1 MAKYKYVARIEM
13 KKNKYRMLKKIWNV
27 DSLQE
32 AWLKAKE
39 LYPNDKV
46 LSVQLSKRWM
56 EREGNHE

>member
-1 MAKYKYVARIEM
+1 MTKYKYVARIEM
-13 KKNKYRMLKKIWNV
+13 KKNKYRMLRKIWNV

-56 EREGNHE
+56 ERESEK

>member
-1 MAKYKYVARIEM
+1 M

-32 AWLKAKE
+32 AWAKAKE
-39 LYPNDKV
+39 LYPNDTV

-56 EREGNHE
+56 EREGKK